1 MILRADSLGWQEL
14 AHLLAERSWSFS
26 QGQAWAKLFP
36 RAPRLSHLCRV
47 QALNYRYP
55 SPSRWSGPIF
65 RTGPALLAAFRRQLA
80 DHNCGG
86 QGGFAFVKQ
95 AFHNKMDA
103 GHNKKGSVKW
113 TTGKLDWHWLVPSFW
128 PGASLT
134 TQNAPSQVQPRARLS
149 LTRLAAALLR
159 GPSLA
164 AQPALTATTQDF
176 AKKTSG
182 AGLTRARPLTANRA
196 VRFAPLIPDMLN
208 PSHRD
213 ELGLAASG
221 LACR

>member
-26 QGQAWAKLFP
+26 QGQAWAKLLP

-47 QALNYRYP
+47 PALNYRYP
-55 SPSRWSGPIF
+55 SPSRWSGPIY
-65 RTGPALLAAFRRQLA
+65 RTGPALLAVFRRRLA
-80 DHNCGG
+80 DHNRGG
-86 QGGFAFVKQ
+86 QGGFAFVKK
-95 AFHNKMDA
+95 AFHNNMDA
-103 GHNKKGSVKW
+103 GHNKKGSIKW
-113 TTGKLDWHWLVPSFW
+113 TTGNLDWHWLVPYFW

-134 TQNAPSQVQPRARLS
+134 TQNAPSQAQLQARSS
-149 LTRLAAALLR
+149 LTRLAAALLP

-164 AQPALTATTQDF
+164 AQPVHIATTQDF
-176 AKKTSG
+176 VNTNCG
-182 AGLTRARPLTANRA
+182 AGLTRAQPLTANRA
-196 VRFAPLIPDMLN
+196 VRFASLIPDILN

-213 ELGLAASG
+213 ELGLAANG